1 MASRCEVCGK
11 GTVIGRNIRSNVS
24 ALWKLRAPKKSR
36 TFKANVRKATIMLG
50 GQATSVH
57 RCTRCLRTLA
67 KDTAA

>member
-1 MASRCEVCGK
+1 
-11 GTVIGRNIRSNVS
+11 VS

-57 RCTRCLRTLA
+57 MCTRCLRTLA
-67 KDTAA
+67 KSDAA

>member
-36 TFKANVRKATIMLG
+36 TFKANVRKATLMFG
-50 GQATSVH
+50 GQPLSVNI
-57 RCTRCLRTLA
+57 CTRCLRTMA
-67 KDTAA
+67 KTEA

>member
-36 TFKANVRKATIMLG
+36 TFKANVRKATIMVG

-57 RCTRCLRTLA
+57 MCTRCLRTLA
-67 KDTAA
+67 KSEAA